1 VSEELCDLCGLR
13 VPFGDLGE
21 YDEKTGVYAC
31 EECVAAE
38 SPAEVSRGN

>member
-1 VSEELCDLCGLR
+1 VSKHCDICGSA
-13 VPFGDLGE
+13 VTPDDLGE